1 MINDATISK
10 CDELPRYDALIGESE
25 ALNRIRAEV
34 QRLANADS
42 HTLITGETGT
52 GKELVAQLIH
62 ANSPRATAPLV
73 CLNCAALP
81 EALLESELF
90 GYERGAFTGAHTLT
104 VGKLEDANGGTVF
117 LDEIGEMSLPG
128 QAKLLRALDSGELY
142 RLGGRRAVRIDV
154 RILAATNRSVDEG
167 TRTGEF
173 RPDLYYRIN
182 VGRIHLPPLRERRE
196 DILILAEHF
205 CNALSARL
213 NLTRPQMADEVRQ
226 ALLDYSWPGNIREL
240 LNAIESAL
248 LFRPADLIELAH
260 LPDRF
265 KRDLESPP
273 PRIDGERDFIVSAL
287 ESARWNKTRAAKA
300 LGWSRATLY
309 RKLLKHNIE

>member
-1 MINDATISK
+1 
-10 CDELPRYDALIGESE
+10 
-25 ALNRIRAEV
+25 
-34 QRLANADS
+34 
-42 HTLITGETGT
+42 
-52 GKELVAQLIH
+52 
-62 ANSPRATAPLV
+62 
-73 CLNCAALP
+73 
-81 EALLESELF
+81 
-90 GYERGAFTGAHTLT
+90 
-104 VGKLEDANGGTVF
+104 
-117 LDEIGEMSLPG
+117 MSLPG

-213 NLTRPQMADEVRQ
+213 NLPRPQMADEVRQ

-240 LNAIESAL
+240 RNVIESAL
-248 LFRPADLIELAH
+248 LFRPDDLIELAH
-260 LPDRF
+260 LPDRL

-273 PRIDGERDFIVSAL
+273 PRIDEERGFIVSAL